1 MNKFYE
7 NIDFST
13 SHYFKIDVRG
23 KLDKS
28 LSDIF
33 GGLSISHNSNGET
46 TISQLEGEIIDQA
59 SLIGIL
65 NTLFNMRYPIINLT
79 LKKEEQYG

>member
-1 MNKFYE
+1 MNMFYE

-13 SHYFKIDVRG
+13 SHYFIIDVRG

-46 TISQLEGEIIDQA
+46 TISQLEGKIIDQA

-79 LKKEEQYG
+79 LKKEE